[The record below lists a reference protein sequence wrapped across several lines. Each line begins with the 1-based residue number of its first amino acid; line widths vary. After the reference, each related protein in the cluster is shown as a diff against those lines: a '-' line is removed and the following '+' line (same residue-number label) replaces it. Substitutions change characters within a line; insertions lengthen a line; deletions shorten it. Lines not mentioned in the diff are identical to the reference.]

1 MKKFRMPPALII
13 VMIFLFIVGIMTWF
27 IPTSVVVTNDAGE
40 SEIIYNAA
48 FDADGNVIEN
58 AGTDPVGLWDLF
70 LAPVQGFANAADVA
84 MAILV
89 SGGLLAILNKSGS
102 LDARHQRADQAI
114 QGQYPDR
121 HLDDRFRPDGYR
133 LRRVGRASGLRNYY
147 HSTLC

>member
-89 SGGLLAILNKSGS
+89 SGGLLAILNKSVQDMMIS
-102 LDARHQRADQAI
+102 
-114 QGQYPDR
+114 PDISR
-121 HLDDRFRPDGYR
+121 
-133 LRRVGRASGLRNYY
+133 
-147 HSTLC
+147 